1 MVRFV
6 RFYRIND
13 QRILFHIFA
22 TTLTLK
28 GRLLRFN
35 FSTFSDKWEA
45 DYVTE
50 LNIGKH
56 AIISDTLVPIWPQS
70 YMA

>member
-28 GRLLRFN
+28 GRLLCFN
-35 FSTFSDKWEA
+35 FSTFSDKWKA

-56 AIISDTLVPIWPQS
+56 AIISDNLVPIWPQS